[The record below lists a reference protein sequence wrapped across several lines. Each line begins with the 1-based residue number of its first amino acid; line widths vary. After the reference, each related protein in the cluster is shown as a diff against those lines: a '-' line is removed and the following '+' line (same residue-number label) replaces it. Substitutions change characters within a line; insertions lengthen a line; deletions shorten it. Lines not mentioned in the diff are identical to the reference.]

1 MLNYGGFNF
10 ILMEAVNS
18 VILPRVYTAD
28 SETITQAGPPLPK
41 SNFHVIFK
49 KSNESHD
56 GT

>member
-28 SETITQAGPPLPK
+28 SESITQAGPLPK